1 MKKYV
6 AIDPGVS
13 GGIAFNLETGGV
25 NVKDK
30 ADAMAMGMPATDR
43 DIIDELRLICE
54 DDKIVAIIEDVPK
67 YVGNNVPG
75 SSIFPL
81 AYNVGFVRAALMT
94 MNVPVILV
102 KPHDWQKHFR
112 LGTKKDAGSTTA
124 WKNKLKSEAQRR
136 HPHLKVTLKT
146 ADSLLLLDFAR
157 ESLLG

>member
-102 KPHDWQKHFR
+102 KPQDWQKHFR

-124 WKNKLKSEAQRR
+124 WKNKLKAEAQRR
-136 HPHLKVTLKT
+136 YPHLRVSLKT
-146 ADSLLLLDFAR
+146 ADSLLILAFAR